1 MSIYCPRQKWKTTCD
16 LCGYEAVQEIDELP
30 DKWIAV
36 VRGGCGSQV
45 WTEEYD
51 IYSDGPHPV
60 RTILDRSIIK
70 GRVERVICP
79 NCQTKLGMK
88 PQEE

>member
-1 MSIYCPRQKWKTTCD
+1 MSIYCPRQQWKTTCD

-30 DKWIAV
+30 YKWIAV
-36 VRGGCGSQV
+36 VGGGDDSQV
-45 WTEEYD
+45 WTEEYVV
-51 IYSDGPHPV
+51 YSDSPHPV
-60 RTILDRSIIK
+60 QTIRNRPIVK

-88 PQEE
+88 PQED